1 MSHSPPA
8 WLTVLFSLFFAAS
21 LSAQADDRA
30 NDFKLHLQRLDSPA
44 AVERAQATLDMAA
57 LELNLAHEMR
67 MAWANASV
75 QQRVGMFK
83 VAARLQDTGLRK
95 QAAAALAGDD
105 SRLKI
110 GAAIYLDQLAWAE
123 LTKQH
128 ELAATEAAHWD
139 EYLERRMRRD
149 VADLLLDAQ
158 LKPGRYDG
166 QFDTL
171 RARGTE
177 LLDRHLLSLLAL
189 EPQWAETLNESVRRR
204 LDRGIEAERMHS
216 SAWAQLIRSNEG
228 FEAATLYLRTMEY
241 SELVRAAQA
250 QLRRGQFIAAL
261 EVANQVR
268 AAAARALAESD
279 HGPRHITML
288 KQAYLALLLFEPE
301 PSFAVAS
308 DTSLLRVEIE
318 ITLSRVGDHE
328 LLDAR
333 LATLRMQLDAV
344 IEAGPN
350 VTARPS
356 ARPDLQAGNEIA
368 HLLLR
373 RGDHAAAEAQWQS
386 MINDAQAQMA
396 RSDSRTRVSLSS
408 YMGAVYYN
416 LACAQALQLK
426 LSAGHESLK
435 KAVSHGYKDFQW
447 MLEDGDLRPMQGFEP
462 FRAWFTEVAPMYLAD
477 RLAADGR

>member
-8 WLTVLFSLFFAAS
+8 WLTVLFSLFFASS
-21 LSAQADDRA
+21 LLAQSDAFEDSLA
-30 NDFKLHLQRLDSPA
+30 LLDSPV

-57 LELNLAHEMR
+57 LEINLAQEMR
-67 MAWANASV
+67 LAWRTASV

-83 VAARLQDTGLRK
+83 VAARLHDTGLRK
-95 QAAAALAGDD
+95 QAAEALAGDD
-105 SRLKI
+105 SRMHL
-110 GAAIYLDQLAWAE
+110 GARIYLDQLAWHDLHGYRAE
-123 LTKQH
+123 LDDTF
-128 ELAATEAAHWD
+128 APHWD
-139 EYLERRMRRD
+139 AYLERRMRRD

-158 LKPGRYDG
+158 LKPGRFDG
-166 QFDTL
+166 QFDAL

-177 LLDRHLLSLLAL
+177 LLDNQLVSLLAM
-189 EPQWAETLNESVRRR
+189 EAAWAETLNESVRRR

-228 FEAATLYLRTMEY
+228 FEAASLYLHTMEY
-241 SELVRAAQA
+241 SRRVQAAQA
-250 QLRRGQFIAAL
+250 QLKRGQFIAAL

-279 HGPRHITML
+279 HGPRHIPLL
-288 KQAYLALLLFEPE
+288 KQAYLSLLLFEPE

-308 DTSLLRVEIE
+308 DTSLVRVEIE
-318 ITLSRVGDHE
+318 ITLARFGDPE

-333 LATLRMQLDAV
+333 IAALRTQLDAV
-344 IEAGPN
+344 VEAGPN

-356 ARPDLQAGNEIA
+356 ARPDLQAANDIA

-373 RGDHAAAEAQWQS
+373 RGDHAGAEAQWQT
-386 MINDAQAQMA
+386 MINDALAQMA
-396 RSDSRTRVSLSS
+396 KSDSRTRVSLSS

-462 FRAWFTEVAPMYLAD
+462 FRAWFVEVAPMYLAD